1 MGVAA
6 IRSSQRAAP
15 DMGWEHR
22 RTGHQLAEL
31 RVTRRGPLRLRYAED
46 GELLMISAGEGPD
59 VERVVYRRRARVATA
74 RAVRLVREELPE
86 RIAAWARR
94 TAPSEALYCLAISYA
109 EHYNHPMP
117 PSLGL
122 GTLREL
128 HEWRASST
136 GGELHLTVCNPAE
149 FACFDTEPAEL
160 IDDAELL
167 DAYQA
172 LNQEWAS
179 TDDDRQPRQLLVAVA
194 KSLSRRTWDQFSLGP
209 DGFAIYAVD
218 LELADLERN
227 LRASVP
233 APVRRALIGR

>member
-1 MGVAA
+1 
-6 IRSSQRAAP
+6 
-15 DMGWEHR
+15 
-22 RTGHQLAEL
+22 
-31 RVTRRGPLRLRYAED
+31 
-46 GELLMISAGEGPD
+46 
-59 VERVVYRRRARVATA
+59 
-74 RAVRLVREELPE
+74 VRLVRGELPE
-86 RIAAWARR
+86 RIAAWVRR
-94 TAPSEALYCLAISYA
+94 TAPAEALYCLAISYS

-128 HEWRASST
+128 REWRASST
-136 GGELHLTVCNPAE
+136 GGPLELTVFNPAE
-149 FACFDTEPAEL
+149 FACFETEPPEL
-160 IDDAELL
+160 IDDADLR

-194 KSLSRRTWDQFSLGP
+194 KSLSARTWDQLPTGP

-227 LRASVP
+227 LRATVP
-233 APVRRALIGR
+233 APVRHALISR